1 LANIAGGIA
10 AAFLTGIFEAEL
22 QKAVALALFIPV
34 VLALAESVAIQSVSL
49 TLQSLHGK
57 QPTLRSILSKLRV
70 ESLTGLYLGLACAAA
85 VATVAALWLRQ
96 AAVTYCLIGGIAGGV
111 TCAALI
117 GVAIPN
123 VLRWLE
129 REPQVAAGPVSLAAT
144 DMVTLMIYFTLARFL
159 LA

>member
-1 LANIAGGIA
+1 
-10 AAFLTGIFEAEL
+10 
-22 QKAVALALFIPV
+22 
-34 VLALAESVAIQSVSL
+34 
-49 TLQSLHGK
+49 
-57 QPTLRSILSKLRV
+57 
-70 ESLTGLYLGLACAAA
+70 
-85 VATVAALWLRQ
+85 
-96 AAVTYCLIGGIAGGV
+96 V